1 MILGQEI
8 YDSNGRMLLGKHTEL
23 TEENIAYI
31 AFLGMPGVYVDDEFS
46 EEIQI
51 QEIIEPEVYKA
62 AVQIVHRVFVYS
74 VEPGADREEEELRQK
89 VTEIVKAA
97 LAQKDVLYNLIHIK
111 SYDGY
116 TYFHSVNVAILSAV
130 LGAKLHL
137 SEEELMDLTTAGFLH
152 DVGKVF
158 IDTDIIN
165 APRKLTPEERAMMMD
180 HPRLGYDFLVTDY
193 HFDEDVVQAVYQHHE
208 WYNGQGYP
216 RRLSGK
222 DISMLA
228 RIIKVADV
236 YDAMTGRRS
245 YHEPYLPSDVL
256 EYIMGRNGMEFD
268 PEVVQLMSTELCVY
282 PIGCEVQLS
291 DGRHG
296 VVLENHRGTIM
307 RPTIKLL
314 DSEEKLNLTDD
325 RSTWNLTITKL
336 MM

>member
-1 MILGQEI
+1 MILGQEL
-8 YDSNGRMLLGKHTEL
+8 YDADGRMLISKHTEL
-23 TEENIAYI
+23 TDENIAFI
-31 AFLGMPGVYVDDEFS
+31 AFLGIPGVYIDDEFS
-46 EEIQI
+46 EDIQI

-62 AVQIVHRVFVYS
+62 AVQIIHRVFIYS
-74 VEPGADREEEELRQK
+74 MDEGTDNEEAALQEEVRK
-89 VTEIVKAA
+89 IVKAT
-97 LAQKDVLYNLIHIK
+97 LKQKDVLYNLINIK

-158 IDTDIIN
+158 VDPEIIN

-180 HPRLGYDFLVTDY
+180 HPRLAYDFLKTNY
-193 HFDEDVVQAVYQHHE
+193 HFNENVLEAVYQHHE
-208 WYNGQGYP
+208 WYNGHGYP
-216 RRLSGK
+216 RRMEEK
-222 DISMLA
+222 DISLLA

-268 PEVVQLMSTELCVY
+268 PEVVKLMIAEFCVY
-282 PIGCEVQLS
+282 PVGCEVQLS
-291 DGRHG
+291 DGRHA

-307 RPTIKLL
+307 RPTIKLFGT
-314 DSEEKLNLTDD
+314 EEILNLTDD
-325 RSTWNLTITKL
+325 RSTWNITITKL
-336 MM
+336 LM